1 LSITSL
7 CDKIKKVLKVKG
19 DFMKILIASDIHGSL
34 KYCNKLVEQYK
45 KENCDKLILLGD
57 ILYHGPRNDLPE
69 EYNPKG
75 VIALL
80 NSMSNEILTVR
91 GNCEAEV
98 DDMVLDFNVL
108 AEYAILYIENRLVF
122 LTHGHKF
129 NPQNMPKLK
138 KGDILFNGH
147 THVSKI
153 EEVGDVLYVNPGS
166 VSIPKE
172 NTERGYI
179 LLTETKIIHKD
190 LNGNI
195 LREYSFEEK

>member
-1 LSITSL
+1 
-7 CDKIKKVLKVKG
+7 
-19 DFMKILIASDIHGSL
+19 MKLLIASDIHGSL

-45 KENCDKLILLGD
+45 KEDCDKLILLGD

-80 NSMSNEILTVR
+80 NGMSDEILTVR

-108 AEYAILYIENRLVF
+108 AEYAILYIKSRLVF

-129 NPQNMPKLK
+129 NPQNLPKLK
-138 KGDILFNGH
+138 KGDILVNGH

-153 EEVGDVLYVNPGS
+153 ERIGDILYVNPGS

-172 NTERGYI
+172 NTERGYMI
-179 LLTETKIIHKD
+179 LTENGIIHKD

-195 LREYSFEEK
+195 LQQYSFWE

>member
-1 LSITSL
+1 
-7 CDKIKKVLKVKG
+7 
-19 DFMKILIASDIHGSL
+19 MKLLIASDIHGSL
-34 KYCNKLVEQYK
+34 TFCERLVERYR
-45 KENCDKLILLGD
+45 EECCDKLILLGD

-69 EYNPKG
+69 GYNPKG

-80 NSMSNEILTVR
+80 NGMSDEILTVR

-108 AEYAILYIENRLVF
+108 AEYAILYHGKRMLF
-122 LTHGHKF
+122 LTHGHRF
-129 NPQNMPKLK
+129 NPQNLPKLK

-153 EEVGDVLYVNPGS
+153 EEIGDILYVNPGS

-172 NTERGYI
+172 NTPRGYI
-179 LLTETKIIHKD
+179 IVDDEKITHKTLD
-190 LNGNI
+190 GDVVA
-195 LREYSFEEK
+195 EYSL

>member
-1 LSITSL
+1 
-7 CDKIKKVLKVKG
+7 
-19 DFMKILIASDIHGSL
+19 MKLLIASDIHGSL

-45 KENCDKLILLGD
+45 KEGCDKLILLGD

-80 NSMSNEILTVR
+80 NAMSDEILTVR

-108 AEYAILYIENRLVF
+108 AEYALLYIKNRLVF

-129 NPQNMPKLK
+129 NLDNLPKLK

-147 THVSKI
+147 THISMIKKC
-153 EEVGDVLYVNPGS
+153 GDILYVNPGS

-172 NTERGYI
+172 DTPRGYI
-179 LLTETKIIHKD
+179 ILSENEIIHKNLD
-190 LNGNI
+190 GDI
-195 LREYSFEEK
+195 LKKYSLEEK

>member
-1 LSITSL
+1 
-7 CDKIKKVLKVKG
+7 
-19 DFMKILIASDIHGSL
+19 MKLLIASDIHGSL

-45 KENCDKLILLGD
+45 KENCEKLILLGD

-80 NSMSNEILTVR
+80 NSMSDEILTVR

-153 EEVGDVLYVNPGS
+153 EEIGDILYVNPGS

-172 NTERGYI
+172 DSWHGYI
-179 LLTETKIIHKD
+179 LYENGFFVWKD
-190 LNGNI
+190 FDGNI
-195 LREYSFEEK
+195 KMEYSIDRKGE

>member
-1 LSITSL
+1 
-7 CDKIKKVLKVKG
+7 
-19 DFMKILIASDIHGSL
+19 MKLMIASDIHGSL
-34 KYCNKLVEQYK
+34 KYCRELVERYTQEK
-45 KENCDKLILLGD
+45 CDKLILLGD
-57 ILYHGPRNDLPE
+57 VLYHGPRNDLPE

-80 NSMSNEILTVR
+80 NGMAQEILCVR

-108 AEYAILYIENRLVF
+108 AEYAFLYHGARMIF

-153 EEVGDVLYVNPGS
+153 EELSDGVIYANPGS

-172 NTERGYI
+172 STPRGYMI
-179 LLTETKIIHKD
+179 VDDVAITHKTLD
-190 LNGNI
+190 GEVIEQKAL
-195 LREYSFEEK
+195 

>member
-1 LSITSL
+1 
-7 CDKIKKVLKVKG
+7 
-19 DFMKILIASDIHGSL
+19 MKILIASDIHGSL
-34 KYCNKLVEQYK
+34 KYCKELVERYNEEK
-45 KENCDKLILLGD
+45 CDKLILLGD

-80 NSMSNEILTVR
+80 NGMSDEILSVR

-108 AEYAILYIENRLVF
+108 ADYACLYIKKRLLF
-122 LTHGHKF
+122 LTHGHKY
-129 NPQNMPKLK
+129 NPQNPPKLK

-147 THVSKI
+147 THISKI
-153 EEVGDVLYVNPGS
+153 EEVGHFLYVNPGS

-172 NTERGYI
+172 NTPHGYI
-179 LLTETKIIHKD
+179 ILTDDEITHKD
-190 LNGNI
+190 LDGNI
-195 LREYSFEEK
+195 LTKYSF

>member
-1 LSITSL
+1 
-7 CDKIKKVLKVKG
+7 
-19 DFMKILIASDIHGSL
+19 MKILVASDIHGSL
-34 KYCNKLVEQYK
+34 KYCRKLVECYNNEQC
-45 KENCDKLILLGD
+45 EKLVLLGD

-80 NSMSNEILTVR
+80 NDMCNEILAVR

-108 AEYAILYIENRLVF
+108 AEYALIYVKGKMVF

-129 NPQNMPKLK
+129 NPQNLPKLK

-153 EEVGDVLYVNPGS
+153 EEIGDILYVNPGS

-172 NTERGYI
+172 NTPRGYMI
-179 LLTETKIIHKD
+179 LEDDKITHKD
-190 LNGNI
+190 LDGNI
-195 LREYSFEEK
+195 LTEYKI

>member
-1 LSITSL
+1 
-7 CDKIKKVLKVKG
+7 
-19 DFMKILIASDIHGSL
+19 MKLLIASDIHGSL
-34 KYCNKLVEQYK
+34 TFCERLAERYRE
-45 KENCDKLILLGD
+45 ESCDKLILLGD

-69 EYNPKG
+69 GYNPKG

-80 NSMSNEILTVR
+80 NGMSDEILTVR

-108 AEYAILYIENRLVF
+108 AEYAILYHGKRMLF
-122 LTHGHKF
+122 LTHGHRF
-129 NPQNMPKLK
+129 NPQNLPKLK

-153 EEVGDVLYVNPGS
+153 EEIGDILYVNPGS

-172 NTERGYI
+172 NTPRGYI
-179 LLTETKIIHKD
+179 IVDDEKITHKTLD
-190 LNGNI
+190 GDVVS
-195 LREYSFEEK
+195 EYSL

>member
-1 LSITSL
+1 
-7 CDKIKKVLKVKG
+7 
-19 DFMKILIASDIHGSL
+19 MKLMIASDIHGSL
-34 KYCNKLVEQYK
+34 KYCRELVERYK
-45 KENCDKLILLGD
+45 EEKCEKLILLGD
-57 ILYHGPRNDLPE
+57 VLYHGPRNDLPE

-80 NSMSNEILTVR
+80 NGMSEEILCVR

-108 AEYAILYIENRLVF
+108 ADYAILYHGKRMIF

-129 NPQNMPKLK
+129 NPQNPPKLK
-138 KGDILFNGH
+138 KNDILFNGH

-153 EEVGDVLYVNPGS
+153 EEMDGYLYCNPGS

-172 NTERGYI
+172 NTPRGYMI
-179 LLTETKIIHKD
+179 IDDVAITHKTLEGEVIET
-190 LNGNI
+190 
-195 LREYSFEEK
+195 YSL

>member
-1 LSITSL
+1 
-7 CDKIKKVLKVKG
+7 
-19 DFMKILIASDIHGSL
+19 MKFVIASDIHGSA
-34 KYCNKLVEQYK
+34 YWCGKLMELIDKEQP
-45 KENCDKLILLGD
+45 DKILLLGD
-57 ILYHGPRNDLPE
+57 LLYHGPRNDLPKD
-69 EYNPKG
+69 YAPKQ
-75 VIALL
+75 VIPMLSQYKDKIVA
-80 NSMSNEILTVR
+80 VR

-108 AEYAILYIENRLVF
+108 AEYAILYHGKRMIF

-129 NPQNMPKLK
+129 NPQNLPKLK

-190 LNGNI
+190 LDGNI
-195 LREYSFEEK
+195 LQEYSFEEK

>member
-1 LSITSL
+1 
-7 CDKIKKVLKVKG
+7 
-19 DFMKILIASDIHGSL
+19 MKILIASDIHGSL

-45 KENCDKLILLGD
+45 KEGCEKLILLGD

-69 EYNPKG
+69 GYNPKG

-80 NSMSNEILTVR
+80 NGISDEILTVR

-108 AEYAILYIENRLVF
+108 AEYALLYVKKRLVF

-153 EEVGDVLYVNPGS
+153 EEINGILYVNPGS

-172 NTERGYI
+172 NTERGYVI
-179 LLTETKIIHKD
+179 LSDEKIVHKSLD
-190 LNGNI
+190 GEI
-195 LREYSFEEK
+195 LEEYIL

>member
-1 LSITSL
+1 
-7 CDKIKKVLKVKG
+7 
-19 DFMKILIASDIHGSL
+19 MKLLIASDIHGSL
-34 KYCNKLVEQYK
+34 KYCKELLERYK
-45 KENCDKLILLGD
+45 EEKCDKLVLLGD
-57 ILYHGPRNDLPE
+57 VLYHGPRNDLPD

-80 NSMSNEILTVR
+80 NEMSSEILCVR

-108 AEYAILYIENRLVF
+108 AEYAILFNKGRMFF

-129 NPQNMPKLK
+129 NPQNPPKLK

-153 EEVGDVLYVNPGS
+153 EEMGDFLYVNPGS

-172 NTERGYI
+172 NTPRGYI
-179 LLTETKIIHKD
+179 ILEDDKISHKD
-190 LNGNI
+190 LSGQVI
-195 LREYSFEEK
+195 ETYML